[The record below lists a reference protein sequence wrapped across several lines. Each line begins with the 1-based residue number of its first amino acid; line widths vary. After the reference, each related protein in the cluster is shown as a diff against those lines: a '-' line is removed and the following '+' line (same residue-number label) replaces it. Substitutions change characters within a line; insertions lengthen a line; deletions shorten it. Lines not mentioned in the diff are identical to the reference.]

1 MWIDGKMGANSFS
14 VVRKLL
20 ERNYACMGVS
30 CSQVRHLVP
39 LSSDNLFPPK
49 VGALLDE
56 TSGVY
61 LSGVPCQDQDPG
73 LSAGATAG
81 IVIAVILVL
90 LLVLGVFLFLKKRP
104 NIRSESKF
112 SLF

>member
-1 MWIDGKMGANSFS
+1 M
-14 VVRKLL
+14 
-20 ERNYACMGVS
+20 
-30 CSQVRHLVP
+30 
-39 LSSDNLFPPK
+39 SSDDLIPPK

-56 TSGVY
+56 PSGVY
-61 LSGVPCQDQDPG
+61 LAEEPCQDPG

>member
-1 MWIDGKMGANSFS
+1 M
-14 VVRKLL
+14 
-20 ERNYACMGVS
+20 
-30 CSQVRHLVP
+30 
-39 LSSDNLFPPK
+39 SSNDLFPPK

-56 TSGVY
+56 PSRVY
-61 LSGVPCQDQDPG
+61 LAGEPCQDQG

-90 LLVLGVFLFLKKRP
+90 LLVLGVLLFMKKRP

>member
-1 MWIDGKMGANSFS
+1 MWIDGKMEANSFS

-30 CSQVRHLVP
+30 CNQVGQQYLV
-39 LSSDNLFPPK
+39 LVSSDNLSPPK

-56 TSGVY
+56 PSGVY
-61 LSGVPCQDQDPG
+61 LAGEPCQDPG

-81 IVIAVILVL
+81 IVIAVVLVL

-104 NIRSESKF
+104 HIRSESKF